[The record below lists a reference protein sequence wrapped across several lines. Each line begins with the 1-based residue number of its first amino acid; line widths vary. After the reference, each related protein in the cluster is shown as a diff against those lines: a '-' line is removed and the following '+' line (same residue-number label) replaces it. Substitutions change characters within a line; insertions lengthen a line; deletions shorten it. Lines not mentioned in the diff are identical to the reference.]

1 MFEVISLI
9 YFGDGTGLSKSIQL
23 AFQTIF
29 AIWHSMLFLVCFH
42 LVRNKKS
49 YTNLG
54 YTLFIIILIHSFA
67 KIISN
72 IVFIVCLENATNL
85 VVTIFDFSEM
95 ISMITYYCMYD
106 IVLFSWIEVI
116 HLVHNL
122 GHGQH
127 IIKRWRN
134 LFCIFTAVFI
144 LVIFIVSACY
154 TKNDMDIA
162 EDVFGYGLISIS
174 AFSFCLSIAFLV
186 YWVRLHRMIMSI
198 PNNLHTNR
206 VKFLGKFGILSFIFI
221 VCLDVKIVHYII
233 NIDKP
238 FTSSIWDLYALN
250 YLPEAI
256 AVTSALM
263 FFMGSKNPNNGT
275 KDQTET
281 ERNNIKRRKEKE
293 SLLSNSIG
301 ASFDNQYGSND
312 NNNSNINNNNNNN
325 SFSSNTDT
333 TQNSMN
339 SSNDRS
345 FSLNI

>member
-23 AFQTIF
+23 VFQTLF
-29 AIWHSMLFLVCFH
+29 AVWHSMLFLVCFH

-54 YTLFIIILIHSFA
+54 YTVFIIILVHSFA

-72 IVFIVCLENATNL
+72 IIFIVCLENATNL
-85 VVTIFDFSEM
+85 SVTIFDFAEM

-154 TKNDMDIA
+154 TKSDMDVA

-186 YWVRLHRMIMSI
+186 YWIRLHRMIMSI

-206 VKFLGKFGILSFIFI
+206 VRFLGKFGVLSFIFI
-221 VCLDVKIVHYII
+221 VCLDVKIAHYII
-233 NIDKP
+233 NLDKP
-238 FTSSIWDLYALN
+238 FQSSIWDLYALN

-263 FFMGSKNPNNGT
+263 FFMGSKSPTNNGR
-275 KDQTET
+275 DQTET

-293 SLLSNSIG
+293 SLLNNSIG
-301 ASFDNQYGSND
+301 GGFDNP
-312 NNNSNINNNNNNN
+312 INNNMNNNIN
-325 SFSSNTDT
+325 SFNSNTDT
-333 TQNSMN
+333 TYSMN

>member
-23 AFQTIF
+23 VFQTLF
-29 AIWHSMLFLVCFH
+29 SIWHSMLFLVCFH

-54 YTLFIIILIHSFA
+54 YTVFIIILVHSFA
-67 KIISN
+67 KIVSN
-72 IVFIVCLENATNL
+72 IIFIVCLENATNL
-85 VVTIFDFSEM
+85 SVTIFDFAEM

-154 TKNDMDIA
+154 TKSDMDVA

-186 YWVRLHRMIMSI
+186 YWIRLHRMIMSI

-206 VKFLGKFGILSFIFI
+206 VRFLGKFGVLSFIFI
-221 VCLDVKIVHYII
+221 VCLDVKIAHYII
-233 NIDKP
+233 NLDKP
-238 FTSSIWDLYALN
+238 FQSSIWDLYALN

-263 FFMGSKNPNNGT
+263 FFMGSKSPTNNGR
-275 KDQTET
+275 DQTET

-293 SLLSNSIG
+293 SLLENSIG
-301 ASFDNQYGSND
+301 AGFDNPID
-312 NNNSNINNNNNNN
+312 NNNNNNSNNNNNNNNLN

-333 TQNSMN
+333 TY

>member
-9 YFGDGTGLSKSIQL
+9 YFGDGTGLSKNIQL
-23 AFQTIF
+23 VFQTLF
-29 AIWHSMLFLVCFH
+29 AVWHSMLFLLCFH

-54 YTLFIIILIHSFA
+54 YTVFIIILVHSFA
-67 KIISN
+67 KIVSN
-72 IVFIVCLENATNL
+72 IIFIVCLENATNL
-85 VVTIFDFSEM
+85 SVSIFDLSEM
-95 ISMITYYCMYD
+95 VSMITYYCMYD

-122 GHGQH
+122 GHGQY

-154 TKNDMDIA
+154 TKTDMDVA

-186 YWVRLHRMIMSI
+186 YWIRLHRMIMSI

-206 VKFLGKFGILSFIFI
+206 VKFLGKFGVLSFIFI
-221 VCLDVKIVHYII
+221 VCLDVKIAHYII
-233 NIDKP
+233 NLDKP

-263 FFMGSKNPNNGT
+263 FFMGSKSPANNG

-293 SLLSNSIG
+293 SLLNNSIG
-301 ASFDNQYGSND
+301 VGFGNTNND
-312 NNNSNINNNNNNN
+312 YDINNNNGNIN

-333 TQNSMN
+333 TQYSMN
-339 SSNDRS
+339 SNNDRS